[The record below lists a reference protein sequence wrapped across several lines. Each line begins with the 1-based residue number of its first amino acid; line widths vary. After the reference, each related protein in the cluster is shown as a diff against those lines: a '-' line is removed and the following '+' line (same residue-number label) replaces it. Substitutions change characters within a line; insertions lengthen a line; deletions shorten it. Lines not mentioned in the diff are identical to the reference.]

1 MQETGVNLLDQAF
14 AQVTD
19 EQIEAYQ
26 VKTGR
31 QRMDSTQVASNIRQ
45 MGRIQLLVT
54 VLQRV
59 PRMLTEEDQVHY
71 AEDLAPYLKGHAGQY
86 VYRIKREETDDHLQK
101 IGELMKR
108 LLTELKPNYETE
120 PIYQVLERVFSEH
133 FQIEEHAVRSK
144 ANDQLSASSL
154 QSPDDLEASYRNKRG
169 QGYRGYTANI
179 TETCDPDNELQL
191 VTKVQV
197 APNNVDDTQLL
208 AEALPELKERTDL
221 DTLYTDGGYGSSEID
236 TAMAENKV
244 EQIQTAIR
252 GRKPSSEK
260 LHLSDFEIKQTE
272 EGKPTQITCP
282 QGQKV
287 KVQLSNRK
295 KSFVAHFE
303 KDACQTCPYVSICPA
318 RPGKREPKWH
328 LRFAQAQAT
337 VSQRRRR
344 SKARLKEGQNLR
356 AAVEATVRQV
366 KHPFP
371 ASKLPVRGQFRVTCM
386 MIGSAVMSN
395 IKRIQRYKAM
405 KVTQNNEKSTEMERK
420 STQSGPFFLLLLD
433 VIRDFWATFPVDNRV
448 FGF

>member
-154 QSPDDLEASYRNKRG
+154 QS
-169 QGYRGYTANI
+169 
-179 TETCDPDNELQL
+179 
-191 VTKVQV
+191 
-197 APNNVDDTQLL
+197 
-208 AEALPELKERTDL
+208 
-221 DTLYTDGGYGSSEID
+221 
-236 TAMAENKV
+236 
-244 EQIQTAIR
+244 QI
-252 GRKPSSEK
+252 GR
-260 LHLSDFEIKQTE
+260 
-272 EGKPTQITCP
+272 
-282 QGQKV
+282 
-287 KVQLSNRK
+287 
-295 KSFVAHFE
+295 AH
-303 KDACQTCPYVSICPA
+303 V
-318 RPGKREPKWH
+318 
-328 LRFAQAQAT
+328 
-337 VSQRRRR
+337 
-344 SKARLKEGQNLR
+344 
-356 AAVEATVRQV
+356 
-366 KHPFP
+366 
-371 ASKLPVRGQFRVTCM
+371 
-386 MIGSAVMSN
+386 
-395 IKRIQRYKAM
+395 
-405 KVTQNNEKSTEMERK
+405 
-420 STQSGPFFLLLLD
+420 
-433 VIRDFWATFPVDNRV
+433 
-448 FGF
+448 